1 MLDKED
7 KYAALSD
14 KKKRMWFH
22 KCSGNRKSE
31 GEYWTL
37 YKYLAVNEMKFYQ
50 YLRMSSHQYNY
61 LLQKI
66 IFATCICIIFCE
78 IKARPK

>member
-31 GEYWTL
+31 GEY
-37 YKYLAVNEMKFYQ
+37 
-50 YLRMSSHQYNY
+50 
-61 LLQKI
+61 
-66 IFATCICIIFCE
+66 
-78 IKARPK
+78 